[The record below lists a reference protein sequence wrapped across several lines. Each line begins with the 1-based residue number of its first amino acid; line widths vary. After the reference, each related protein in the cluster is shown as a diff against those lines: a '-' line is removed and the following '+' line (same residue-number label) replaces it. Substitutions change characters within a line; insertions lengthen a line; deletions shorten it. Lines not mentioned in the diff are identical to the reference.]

1 MRQVGR
7 SCSRVLAPGTDVRR
21 RPPVA
26 DDGGAVV
33 AVDGDAVGLCWDG
46 QWLSGFSGFPL
57 QVLHFSWKTTLAN
70 KVALSICSRADSD
83 IAVNF

>member
-1 MRQVGR
+1 MVVDSVKICDTCSVCYLLGWPHFAMDGGCGR
-7 SCSRVLAPGTDVRR
+7 LGAAAPESWPGTDVRR

-57 QVLHFSWKTTLAN
+57 
-70 KVALSICSRADSD
+70 
-83 IAVNF
+83 